1 MSMALLNLSFAACG
15 FLGIYHLGVATALQ
29 RHAGKLLTAAQAFAG
44 ASGGAL
50 VAAVLATVPDKLEH
64 CKEFTYRFAH
74 DVRKQKLGAATPGY
88 DFMSKLREGI
98 EQILPP
104 DAHEVA
110 GDRLHVS
117 ITHRETGANRLVSS
131 FASREDLV
139 KVLLA
144 SSFVPVYAGMNAV
157 EYKGE
162 KWIDGGLTDS
172 LPVLPVGR
180 TITVSPFS
188 GRLDIC
194 PQHDGLLNLRIRV
207 MKQEIMLSA
216 DNLTRLGQALFP
228 PEPARLETLCQQGH
242 DDAVRFLKKENW
254 LC

>member
-1 MSMALLNLSFAACG
+1 MALLNLSFAACG

-50 VAAVLATVPDKLEH
+50 VAAVLATVPDKLEVLCADTLKKRTRLENEH
-64 CKEFTYRFAH
+64 CFL
-74 DVRKQKLGAATPGY
+74 V
-88 DFMSKLREGI
+88 SREGI

>member
-139 KVLLA
+139 K
-144 SSFVPVYAGMNAV
+144 
-157 EYKGE
+157 